1 MAKRH
6 NKKRHY
12 QKRKQEMNIKAYAE
26 NYYKKQAST
35 INRLK
40 PVMAAARRLND
51 RTAQAERDSQSAVH
65 NDTKK
70 GLENEA

>member
-1 MAKRH
+1 MAKKN

-12 QKRKQEMNIKAYAE
+12 HKKKQETHIKTYAE
-26 NYYKKQAST
+26 NYYKRQSNA

-51 RTAQAERDSQSAVH
+51 RAAQAERDSKQEI
-65 NDTKK
+65 KK
-70 GLENEA
+70 GDLLQ